1 LKDDNLTDSRE
12 NTSDYSYT
20 STNDDMYSEDY
31 PEGSSFSSSG
41 PSEIQV
47 VKEVIKDDSPEKPVS
62 EGESENADKPS
73 EIILVGTAH
82 VSEKSVMEVNAAIE
96 REKPDIVAVELCR
109 SRYEAIK
116 GNVKN
121 ADIPVKELLK
131 EGKVYFYLVHMLLAH
146 IQKKFADEMGVQPG
160 VEMISAIEAA
170 EASGAQVL
178 LIDRDIQV
186 TLQRFWSMMG
196 FIEKLKMLGGL
207 IAAVLGIGGTQEI
220 DMDNITNQDM
230 VSMLVEEFRDTSP
243 NAVKVLIDERDAYMS
258 NNLVKAAMGGNK
270 KIVAVIGAG
279 HRSGIQ
285 RYLENPKTIPRI
297 NYGVEAPKKKFGIM
311 KLFGVLVVALA
322 LGTFALII
330 MSGIS
335 LESLAVAFA
344 WWFVINGVLSAIGVI
359 IARGHP
365 YSVLTAFFI
374 AWLTSLNP
382 AMAAGWFA
390 GLTEAKYRK
399 PTTDDF
405 KELVEIETVDGMMK
419 NNLFRVVLV
428 TALANLGSMVGTFIG
443 IPIIF
448 DITGINPIT
457 EIGSVVSNLWSML
470 LTSLGLG

>member
-31 PEGSSFSSSG
+31 PGDSSFSSSG

-47 VKEVIKDDSPEKPVS
+47 VKEVIRDDSPEKPVS

>member
-1 LKDDNLTDSRE
+1 MKDDNLTDSRE

>member
-1 LKDDNLTDSRE
+1 MKDDNLTDSRE

-31 PEGSSFSSSG
+31 PGDSSFSSSG

-47 VKEVIKDDSPEKPVS
+47 VKEVIRDDSPEKPVS

-207 IAAVLGIGGTQEI
+207 IGAVLGIGGTQDI

-270 KIVAVIGAG
+270 KIVAVVGAG
-279 HRSGIQ
+279 HRAGIQ